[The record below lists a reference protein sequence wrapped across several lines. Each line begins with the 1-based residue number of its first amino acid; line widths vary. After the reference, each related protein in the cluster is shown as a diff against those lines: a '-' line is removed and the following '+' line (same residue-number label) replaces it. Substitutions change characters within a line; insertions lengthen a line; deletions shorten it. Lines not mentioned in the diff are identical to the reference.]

1 MKAIVNTEYGS
12 PHVLQLGEVEKP
24 EVTDEGVLVRV
35 RATSVNP
42 HDWHS
47 MRGEPYIMR
56 LGEGRRRPKRTVL
69 GIDAA
74 GVVEAVGKDVTHLR
88 VGDEVFGVRSG
99 AFAEYV
105 CGRNFVPKPIGLTF
119 EEAAAVPVAGLTALQ
134 GLRDKGAVQPGQ
146 RVLIFGAGGG
156 VGTFAVQIAKA
167 LGASVTGVT
176 STANV
181 EMVRSLGADEVID
194 YTREDF
200 TRRGERYDLILD
212 IGAKRPLLTIR
223 RALAPDGTLVL
234 VGGSAGRWIGPLV
247 RAVGALAL
255 SRFGSQTLRPFL
267 SDVNKDDLLTLK
279 DLIEAGKVRPVIDR
293 TYQLH
298 ETAEAIRY
306 LERGTGARQD
316 RHLRVTLTDG
326 RSAPVPFVGRTAEAE
341 CRRPRAA
348 AARGRAGRGTARAA
362 RACGRRPPAARPRA
376 PRSPGWARDSRR
388 R

>member
-12 PHVLQLGEVEKP
+12 PDVLRLGEVEKP
-24 EVTDEGVLVRV
+24 EVTEDGVLVRV
-35 RATSVNP
+35 RAASVNP

-56 LGEGRRRPKRTVL
+56 LGEGLRRPKRNVL

-74 GVVEAVGKDVTHLR
+74 GVVEAVGKDATHLQ

-105 CGRNFVPKPIGLTF
+105 SGRNFVPKPIDLTF

-134 GLRDKGAVQPGQ
+134 GLRDQGAVQPGQ

-156 VGTFAVQIAKA
+156 VGSFAVQIAKA
-167 LGASVTGVT
+167 LGANVTGVT

-181 EMVRSLGADEVID
+181 EMVRTLGADEVID

-200 TRRGERYDLILD
+200 ARRGQRYDVILD
-212 IGAKRPLLTIR
+212 IGATRPLITFR
-223 RALAPDGTLVL
+223 RVLATDGTLVL
-234 VGGSAGRWIGPLV
+234 VGGSAGRWVGPLV

-255 SRFGSQTLRPFL
+255 SRFGSQALRPFL
-267 SDVNKDDLLTLK
+267 SDVNRDDLLTLK

-293 TYQLH
+293 TYQLG

-306 LERGTGARQD
+306 LETGK
-316 RHLRVTLTDG
+316 
-326 RSAPVPFVGRTAEAE
+326 
-341 CRRPRAA
+341 
-348 AARGRAGRGTARAA
+348 ARGKVVI
-362 RACGRRPPAARPRA
+362 
-376 PRSPGWARDSRR
+376 SI
-388 R
+388 

>member
-12 PHVLQLGEVEKP
+12 PDVLQLGEVEKP
-24 EVTDEGVLVRV
+24 EVADEGVLVRV

-56 LGEGRRRPKRTVL
+56 LGEGLRRPKRNVL

-74 GVVEAVGKDVTHLR
+74 GVVEAVGKDVTHLK
-88 VGDEVFGVRSG
+88 VGDDVFGVRSG

-105 CGRNFVPKPIGLTF
+105 SGRNFVPMPIGLTF

-167 LGASVTGVT
+167 LGANVTGVT
-176 STANV
+176 SSANV

-200 TRRGERYDLILD
+200 AFRGERYDLILD
-212 IGAKRPLLTIR
+212 IGAKRPLLTFR
-223 RALAPDGTLVL
+223 RVLEPDGTLVL

-247 RAVGALAL
+247 RAVGALAM
-255 SRFGSQTLRPFL
+255 SRFGSQAMRPFL
-267 SDVNKDDLLTLK
+267 SDVNRDDLLTLK
-279 DLIEAGKVRPVIDR
+279 DLIESGKVRPVVDR
-293 TYQLH
+293 TYQLDK
-298 ETAEAIRY
+298 TAEAIRY
-306 LERGTGARQD
+306 LETGK
-316 RHLRVTLTDG
+316 
-326 RSAPVPFVGRTAEAE
+326 
-341 CRRPRAA
+341 
-348 AARGRAGRGTARAA
+348 ARGKVVI
-362 RACGRRPPAARPRA
+362 
-376 PRSPGWARDSRR
+376 SV
-388 R
+388 

>member
-1 MKAIVNTEYGS
+1 MKAIVSTEYGS
-12 PHVLQLGEVEKP
+12 PDVLRLGEVEMP
-24 EVTDEGVLVRV
+24 DVTEDGVLVRV
-35 RATSVNP
+35 RGTSVNP

-56 LGEGRRRPKRTVL
+56 LGEGLRRPKRNVL

-74 GVVEAVGKDVTHLR
+74 GIVEAVGKNVTHLQ

-105 CGRNFVPKPIGLTF
+105 SGRNFVPKPIGLTF
-119 EEAAAVPVAGLTALQ
+119 EQAAAVPVAGLTALQ

-146 RVLIFGAGGG
+146 SVLIFGAGGG
-156 VGTFAVQIAKA
+156 VGSFAVQIAKA
-167 LGASVTGVT
+167 LGANVTGVT

-181 EMVRSLGADEVID
+181 EMVRSLGADEVVD

-212 IGAKRPLLTIR
+212 IGAKRPLLTFR
-223 RALAPDGTLVL
+223 RALARDGTLVL
-234 VGGSAGRWIGPLV
+234 VGGSAGRWIGPLA

-255 SRFGSQTLRPFL
+255 SRFGSQALRPFL
-267 SDVNKDDLLTLK
+267 SDVNRDDLLTLK

-293 TYQLH
+293 TYQLS

-306 LERGTGARQD
+306 LETGQ
-316 RHLRVTLTDG
+316 
-326 RSAPVPFVGRTAEAE
+326 
-341 CRRPRAA
+341 
-348 AARGRAGRGTARAA
+348 ARGKVVI
-362 RACGRRPPAARPRA
+362 
-376 PRSPGWARDSRR
+376 SV
-388 R
+388 